1 MDILENKENNG
12 NDFDKTT
19 KNINKGNL
27 IKSKKI
33 ILAVIGM
40 VMLASFF
47 GAVFGFMAGSVS
59 KNLDGNFFAENNNEN
74 KTGSKVDVR
83 SIIVEDSAVIDV
95 VKNTSPAVV
104 SIAIT
109 KDVSKMRTFDFFGF
123 DFFSE
128 EGLEGQAK
136 QQVGSGSG
144 FFLSSDGLIATNK
157 HVVEDVSADYT
168 VIINDGKE
176 YPAKILAKDPLQD
189 IAIIKIEGNNFSVL
203 SVGNS
208 DSVQIGQTVIAIG
221 NSLGEFS
228 NTVSRGIISG
238 LGRTVIAGSE
248 FSAQS
253 ERLSNIIQTDAAI
266 NPGNSGGP
274 LININGEVV
283 GMNVAMAKDAQNIG
297 FALPINQVQK
307 VFLQVKE
314 TGKISVPFLGVR
326 YIPINEEMQKI
337 NNLPYSYG
345 VLVQR
350 GEKVTDLAVIPGS
363 PADKANIQE
372 NDIILE
378 IDGKKID
385 EENQLGDLIGKSNVG
400 DTITLKIWHKGEE
413 KTAKVALEER
423 K

>member
-1 MDILENKENNG
+1 MDISENKEI
-12 NDFDKTT
+12 DRKD
-19 KNINKGNL
+19 L
-27 IKSKKI
+27 IKSRKLAAVVGI
-33 ILAVIGM
+33 IFI
-40 VMLASFF
+40 ASFF
-47 GAVFGFMAGSVS
+47 GAIFGFMAGNVS
-59 KNLDGNFFAENNNEN
+59 NGLNLNFLAENNKNEN
-74 KTGSKVDVR
+74 GKKVDVR
-83 SIIVEDSAVIDV
+83 SIIIEDSAVIDV

-109 KDVSKMRTFDFFGF
+109 KDVSKIRNFDFFGF
-123 DFFSE
+123 DFFSQQD
-128 EGLEGQAK
+128 LEAQGK

-157 HVVEDVSADYT
+157 HVVEDVSAEYT
-168 VIINDGKE
+168 VITNDGKE
-176 YPAKILAKDPLQD
+176 YAAKILAKDPLHD
-189 IAIIKIEGNNFSVL
+189 IAIIKIEGKDFPVL

-208 DSVQIGQTVIAIG
+208 DSIQIGQTVIAIG

-238 LGRTVIAGSE
+238 LGRTVIAGSD

-253 ERLSNIIQTDAAI
+253 EKLSNIIQTDAAI

-297 FALPINQVQK
+297 FALPINQVEK

-314 TGKISVPFLGVR
+314 TGKISVPFLGIR
-326 YIPINEEMQKI
+326 YIPLNEEMRRI
-337 NNLPYSYG
+337 NNLPYNYG
-345 VLVQR
+345 ALVQR

-372 NDIILE
+372 NDIVLE

-385 EENQLGDLIGKSNVG
+385 EENSLGDLISGHSVG
-400 DTITLKIWHKGEE
+400 DTAILKIWHKGEE
-413 KTAKVALEER
+413 KTIKVVLEER